1 MPLRLKSLELHGY
14 KTFATRTLFEFA
26 GGITAIVGPNGSGK
40 SNIADSLR
48 WVLGE
53 QSYTLLRGKKTE
65 DMIFS
70 GSEYRARAGM
80 ASAEIVFDNTAGWL
94 PVDFAEV
101 AVTRR
106 AYRDGHNEYLLNGQ
120 QVRLRDMNELL
131 AASGLSERTYTI
143 LGQGLVDAS
152 LALKADERRRLFEE
166 AAGVGLYRVRREEA
180 LKRLENT
187 ERNLERVQDIMSEVA
202 PRLKTL
208 ERQAKRAGEYGSA
221 QADLKA
227 VLSEWYG
234 YHWHSAQ
241 EELESARQRLALEES
256 RAAEA
261 REAHQKRQ
269 EEYSQFRERLNVLR
283 AKLTSWQRQLSDLHT
298 RRESVSLD
306 LAVLDERRRSL
317 AALQSSLQNERQA
330 AATDSDLA
338 RQRFSELE
346 QDAARLQAELD
357 EARGHLQEAQQAL
370 QSRQS
375 ERNAVEAQLQA
386 ARNATDS
393 LQSQKAETQA
403 RHDQLTARLESL
415 KQKFEAG
422 RSTID
427 SVESDLKRIEA
438 AHDQTA
444 AARKSAEERLRA
456 AVAALE
462 ETQRRVRELEEQRG
476 RLLEER
482 TEAQAKQTRYQA
494 QLQVLQEA
502 EESLAGYADGARFL
516 LDAVRQSRL
525 RANGALSAALDVP
538 PELET
543 AVGAALGDIL
553 DAVLLQ
559 DDQVEDALRLLETEQ
574 AGRAAL
580 LPLDGHISQPLKPPQ
595 DEDLLGSAAEL
606 IESTPE
612 MRPAV
617 NLVLGDTLVVRDR
630 AAARR
635 LMARIPPH
643 GRIVTLRGEVF
654 RGDGV
659 IIAGRSAASST
670 LSRPRQKR
678 ELNESLAALS
688 THLSKLERSIESV
701 SGDLRSAQDEQSAGE
716 AEVTRAR
723 GAAEQAV
730 SAEQK
735 AALDLE
741 NVRRQFDWRKSQRA
755 ELHREM
761 SEAEDER
768 EQMSS
773 LLQQAA
779 EKALR
784 AQDDI
789 RAASARLAALTL
801 DEGQEEVARWN
812 TRLAVIEEAL
822 SSAQARKSERH
833 QTVERF
839 ASQMQDTQTRLE
851 ETDES
856 LRRLDGEQAAL
867 RERQAGLHQQIEALR
882 VEMEPTEADLERAEQ
897 EENRLQQVEAEAQ
910 TALSS
915 AERAASQV
923 QIDVVRRQE
932 NLDSLRD
939 KMIDDFTLVSAEAA
953 AATEDENPVAPPF
966 EELVG
971 ALPAIQ
977 ELVPDLE
984 TRLAH
989 QRNRLRRL
997 GPVNPEAKEEY
1008 DTEAKRYEFM
1018 TNQVQDLRA
1027 AEEDLHRVIDELD
1040 ELTRQEFSRTFEA
1053 VDKQFRAIFTRL
1065 FGGGSASLS
1074 LTDPD
1079 NLVET
1084 GIEIDA
1090 RLPGRRSQG
1099 LSLLSGGERSLT
1111 AIALVF
1117 ALLKV
1122 SPTPVCVM
1130 DEVDAMLDEAN
1141 VGRFRDLLSDLSKDT
1156 QFIIITHNRNTVQAA
1171 DIIYGITMG
1180 RDSTSQIISLRLD
1193 QVSEEMLGTGQS

>member
-14 KTFATRTLFEFA
+14 KTFATRTKFEFA
-26 GGITAIVGPNGSGK
+26 SGVTAIVGPNGSGK
-40 SNIADSLR
+40 SNIADALR

-70 GSEYRARAGM
+70 GSEYRARSGM
-80 ASAEIVFDNTAGWL
+80 ASAEIVFDNSAGWL

-187 ERNLERVQDIMSEVA
+187 ERNLERVQDIMAEVG

-208 ERQAKRAGEYGSA
+208 ERQARKAAEYGSA
-221 QADLKA
+221 QADLRA
-227 VLSEWYG
+227 VLTEWYG
-234 YHWHSAQ
+234 YHWHSAE
-241 EELESARQRLALEES
+241 EELERTRQHLAEEEAHVTAARETHS
-256 RAAEA
+256 RA
-261 REAHQKRQ
+261 Q
-269 EEYSQFRERLNVLR
+269 EEYGQYRERLNALR
-283 AKLTSWQRQLSDLHT
+283 AKLTAWQRQSADLHT

-317 AALQSSLQNERQA
+317 AALQTSLQGER
-330 AATDSDLA
+330 ATAETDGQLA
-338 RQRFSELE
+338 RQRFTELE
-346 QDAARLQAELD
+346 KETERLQAELD
-357 EARGHLQEAQQAL
+357 EARGHLLDAQQSL
-370 QSRQS
+370 EVRQA
-375 ERNAVEAQLQA
+375 ERTAAEGQVQA
-386 ARNATDS
+386 ARNMMDS
-393 LQSQKAETQA
+393 LQTQKAERQA
-403 RHDQLTARLESL
+403 KHDELTTRLESL

-427 SVESDLKRIEA
+427 SVESEFKRAEA
-438 AHDQTA
+438 AHDEAAEARRAAESRLRLATEELEQAQQRTRQLEQLRSKLLEDRTA
-444 AARKSAEERLRA
+444 AQARQSRL
-456 AVAALE
+456 
-462 ETQRRVRELEEQRG
+462 
-476 RLLEER
+476 
-482 TEAQAKQTRYQA
+482 EAQ
-494 QLQVLQEA
+494 LEVLQEA
-502 EESLAGYADGARFL
+502 EESLAGYAEGARYL

-543 AVGAALGDIL
+543 AIGAALGDIV
-553 DAVLLQ
+553 DAVLIG
-559 DDQVEDALRLLETEQ
+559 DDQVEDALQLLEHEE

-580 LPLDGHISQPLKPPQ
+580 LPLDGNHRVPLEAPA
-595 DEDLLGSAAEL
+595 DEDVLGSAAKL
-606 IESTPE
+606 IRCTPE
-612 MRPAV
+612 LQQAV
-617 NLVLGDTLVVRDR
+617 ELVLGDTLVVKTRG
-630 AAARR
+630 AARR
-635 LMARIPPH
+635 LIGSIPAHARV
-643 GRIVTLRGEVF
+643 VTLRGEVF

-659 IIAGRSAASST
+659 IIAGRAAASST

-678 ELNESLAALS
+678 ELNESLAGMAG
-688 THLSKLERSIESV
+688 KLASLEGSIEAAV
-701 SGDLRSAQDEQSAGE
+701 QELRSLEQEQSARE
-716 AEVTRAR
+716 QDLRDAR
-723 GAAEQAV
+723 QQAEQATA
-730 SAEQK
+730 AEQK
-735 AALDLE
+735 AALELE
-741 NVRRQFDWRKSQRA
+741 NVRRQFDWRKTQRA
-755 ELHREM
+755 ELYREM

-768 EQMSS
+768 ERMAS
-773 LLQQAA
+773 LVKEAA

-784 AQDDI
+784 AQEEI
-789 RAASARLAALTL
+789 RAASSRLGALSL
-801 DEGQEEVARWN
+801 DQGQEAVSHWN
-812 TRLAVIEEAL
+812 TRLAVIEEGL
-822 SSAQARKSERH
+822 NSVKARKSERQ
-833 QTVERF
+833 QTLERF
-839 ASQMQDTQTRLE
+839 TTQMQESQVRLA
-851 ETDES
+851 ETETS
-856 LRRLDGEQAAL
+856 LSRLDAEQAAL
-867 RERQAGLHQQIEALR
+867 RERQNTLHGQIEELR
-882 VEMEPTEADLERAEQ
+882 VQIEPIEVDLERAEQ
-897 EENRLQQVEAEAQ
+897 EENRLQQVENEAQ
-910 TALSS
+910 NALSD
-915 AERAASQV
+915 AERRASQI

-932 NLDSLRD
+932 ALDTLHD
-939 KMIDDFTLVSAEAA
+939 KMVDDFTLVSAETPA
-953 AATEDENPVAPPF
+953 DLENPVTPAF
-966 EELVG
+966 EDLL
-971 ALPAIQ
+971 AQLPRIDD
-977 ELVPDLE
+977 LPDDLD
-984 TRLAH
+984 TRLTQ

-997 GPVNPEAKEEY
+997 GPVNPEAKAEY
-1008 DTEAKRYEFM
+1008 DTESQRYEFM
-1018 TNQVQDLRA
+1018 TNQIQDLRA
-1027 AEEDLHRVIDELD
+1027 AEGDLHHVIDELD

-1065 FGGGSASLS
+1065 FGGGTASLS

-1090 RLPGRRSQG
+1090 RLPGRRTQG

-1156 QFIIITHNRNTVQAA
+1156 QFIVITHNRNTVQAA
-1171 DIIYGITMG
+1171 DVIYGITMG

-1193 QVSEEMLGTGQS
+1193 QVSEEMLGTGSRP